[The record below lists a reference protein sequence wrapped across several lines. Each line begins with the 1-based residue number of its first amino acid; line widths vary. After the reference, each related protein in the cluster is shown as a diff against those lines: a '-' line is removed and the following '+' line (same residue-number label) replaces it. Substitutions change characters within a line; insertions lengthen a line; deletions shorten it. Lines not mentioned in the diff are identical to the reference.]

1 MLPRMLRDYIK
12 LSRPKHW
19 IKNIF
24 VLMPMPFALAS
35 GAHFEPAQFFLGLC
49 AFCMANSAVYAF
61 NDAQDAERDRLH
73 EEKKHRPVAAGRIT
87 ERGAYVWATLLVFLG
102 LGLANA
108 SGSSMAVGIFVTYLV
123 ANLFYSLKGKN
134 IPLVDVFLL
143 AGFFLLRFLL
153 GCALLTVEASNWL
166 LLCSS
171 ALALFLGLA
180 KRRADI
186 LKGLDESHR
195 PSLMGYNQGFLDQ
208 GMGIMASMCA
218 VSYALYSMEAEVLAD
233 GREFAS
239 LPFVVFGIME
249 ILRKA
254 HVERAGGSP
263 VDLLLGS
270 PALIATGVG
279 WLSAVAWS
287 VKLF

>member
-1 MLPRMLRDYIK
+1 MFKDYIK

-24 VLMPMPFALAS
+24 VFMPAPFALAD
-35 GAHFEPAQFFLGLC
+35 GATLDPVRFLLGLF

-73 EEKKHRPVAAGRIT
+73 EEKKNRPVAAGRIT
-87 ERGAYVWATLLVFLG
+87 TTGAYGWAALLVAIG
-102 LGLANA
+102 TSLAIA
-108 SGSSMAVGIFVTYLV
+108 SGSGMVLVIFATYLLL
-123 ANLFYSLKGKN
+123 NLFYSLKGKN
-134 IPLVDVFLL
+134 VPLLDVFLL
-143 AGFFLLRFLL
+143 SGFFLLRFLL
-153 GCALLTVEASNWL
+153 GCALLDVKASNWL

-171 ALALFLGLA
+171 CLAFFLGLA

-195 PSLMGYNQGFLDQ
+195 PSLMGYNQSFLDQ
-208 GMGIMASMCA
+208 AMSITASMTI
-218 VSYALYSMEAEVLAD
+218 VSYALYCIEADMLSE

-239 LPFVVFGIME
+239 LPFVAFGVLE
-249 ILRKA
+249 YLRLA
-254 HVERAGGSP
+254 HVKSAGGSP

-270 PALIATGVG
+270 PVMVFVG
-279 WLSAVAWS
+279 LGWVSAIVWS
-287 VKLF
+287 VML

>member
-1 MLPRMLRDYIK
+1 MIGDFIK

-19 IKNIF
+19 IKNVF
-24 VLMPMPFALAS
+24 VLMPAPFALAS
-35 GAHFEPAQFFLGLC
+35 GAEFQAVRFFVGLA
-49 AFCMANSAVYAF
+49 AFCLANSAVYSF

-73 EEKKHRPVAAGRIT
+73 DEKRNRPVAAGRIS
-87 ERGAYVWATLLVFLG
+87 ERAAYAYAALLVAAG
-102 LGLANA
+102 TGLAYA
-108 SGSSMAVGIFVTYLV
+108 SGSTMAMVVFATYLV
-123 ANLFYSLKGKN
+123 SNLFYSLKGKN

-153 GCALLTVEASNWL
+153 GCALLGVAASNWL

-180 KRRADI
+180 KRRSDI

-195 PSLMGYNQGFLDQ
+195 PALMGYNEGFLDHA
-208 GMGIMASMCA
+208 MGITASMTIVA
-218 VSYALYSMEAEVLAD
+218 YALYSMEAEVLAD

-239 LPFVVFGIME
+239 LPFVVFGVLD

-270 PALIATGVG
+270 PSLIAGGFG
-279 WLSAVAWS
+279 WLISTAWS
-287 VKLF
+287 VRLFG